1 MMSDRNESGHA
12 AAHGLKPSRR
22 AALAGGAALA
32 GLAALPGRA
41 RADTVTLP
49 FANGE
54 RPIVPAGTFPQKG
67 EMILQRTRPPLL
79 ETPFAVF
86 RDHLYTPNDLTFVRW
101 HLGDVPTSVDPATY
115 RLRIGGAVKRPYELT
130 LEELV
135 RGFTHRRM
143 AAVNQCAGNSRGLIE
158 PRVAGAQWG
167 NGAMFN
173 AIWTGV
179 PLRALLARAGVSP
192 KATHVAFRSL
202 ESGGIFPPD
211 AQFEKALPIRRANDG
226 VTMVAFR
233 MNGAYLPLLNG
244 YPVRLV
250 VPGWFSTYWMKM
262 LTEIEVLEYPSTD
275 FWMAKAYRIPDR
287 PDGGMRPGEAGVP
300 MVPIG
305 PMRPR
310 SFFTSVT
317 DGTRLPT
324 PGAVTLRGFGFGG
337 RTALRAITVSIDGGK
352 NWRAATLGPDHG
364 PYGFREWHAVTRFPK
379 AGDYRLMV
387 RASNAAGDTQPMRAV
402 WNPGGYLY
410 NPVERVDVMVG

>member
-1 MMSDRNESGHA
+1 MSETNTGGPAPRPIH
-12 AAHGLKPSRR
+12 PSRR
-22 AALAGGAALA
+22 AALAGGAAIA
-32 GLAALPGRA
+32 GLAALPRTA
-41 RADTVTLP
+41 RAATVTLP
-49 FANGE
+49 FDNGE
-54 RPIVPAGTFPQKG
+54 RPLVPAGTFPQKG

-86 RDHLYTPNDLTFVRW
+86 GDHLYTPNDLAFVRW

-115 RLRIGGAVKRPYELT
+115 RLRIGGAVRRPYELT

-135 RGFTHRRM
+135 RGFPHRRL

-158 PRVAGAQWG
+158 PRVPGAQWG

-179 PLRALLARAGVSP
+179 PLRALLARAGLSP

-211 AQFEKALPIRRANDG
+211 AQFEKALPLRRANDG

-244 YPVRLV
+244 YPLRLV

-262 LTEIEVLEYPSTD
+262 LTEIEVLEHPSTD

-287 PDGGMRPGEAGVP
+287 PDGGMRPGETGVK

-310 SFFTSVT
+310 SFFTGIANGARV
-317 DGTRLPT
+317 PT
-324 PGAVTLRGFGFGG
+324 TAALRLRGFGFGG
-337 RTALRAITVSIDGGK
+337 DAALRAIDISTDAGAS
-352 NWRAATLGPDHG
+352 WRPATLGPDHG

-387 RASNAAGDTQPMRAV
+387 RARNAAGRMQPMRAV

-410 NPVERVDVMVG
+410 NPVEHVDVVAG